1 MKAPRLAIALLAL
14 GASLVPLA
22 SAAAL
27 TVPKAV
33 ALSLPNPNSGLNQG
47 YLPFQSCSSVGNCAV
62 AGIYLGARGF
72 AAGVV
77 DYEVKGIWKS
87 PLHVRPPSGYSPAKG
102 VTMDGV
108 SCPSDA
114 NCVALGQ
121 YVDKTNQL
129 PFTVSEVAGVWQKS
143 ATLAL
148 PQGAMSTSESAT
160 PHAITCESNGNCTV
174 VGTYTTATTAFAT
187 QGFMVSEVHGLWH
200 HAVTLSLPPGT
211 NVNPLVSLTQVA
223 CWTPTSCVAA
233 GSYVDANSVSH
244 AVVVP
249 EVGGVWE
256 KALVV
261 GLPGNASAFAG
272 AQFNEVTCVA
282 GGSCLAAGTYN
293 TITGAVQPLVV
304 LSVAGVWNRA
314 LEVNLPNAA
323 TNPETLFYGFKGVA
337 CANAGNCALGGQ
349 FLDKNGRYQGFFDN
363 VVNGNVQRAQM
374 LTPPAGAV
382 QSGHN
387 GGVVS
392 ISCPAVNACVAG
404 AAYLD
409 SANQYA
415 ALLVTEANGVWSND
429 STISL
434 PGSATTVG
442 VAGGIYS
449 VQCFTTTT
457 CQVSGSYQ
465 SAPTRY
471 DGFSL
476 VTGV

>member
-14 GASLVPLA
+14 GASLAPLA

-27 TVPKAV
+27 TAPKAV
-33 ALSLPNPNSGLNQG
+33 SLSLPNPNSGLNQG

-62 AGIYLGARGF
+62 TGIYLGARGF
-72 AAGVV
+72 AAGVI
-77 DYEVKGIWKS
+77 DYEVKGVWKS
-87 PLHVRPPSGYSPAKG
+87 PLHVRPPSGYSAAKG
-102 VTMDGV
+102 VTMDGI
-108 SCPSDA
+108 SCPSDG

-121 YVDKTNQL
+121 YVAKSNQL
-129 PFTVSEVAGVWQKS
+129 PFTVSEVAGVWRKS
-143 ATLAL
+143 APLAL
-148 PQGAMSTSESAT
+148 PPGAMSTSESAN
-160 PHAITCESNGNCTV
+160 PHAITCVSNGNCTV
-174 VGTYTTATTAFAT
+174 VGTYTTDTTAFAT
-187 QGFMVSEVHGLWH
+187 QGFMISEVRGLWH
-200 HAVTLSLPPGT
+200 HAVTLSLPAGT
-211 NVNPLVSLTQVA
+211 NLNPFVSLSQVA
-223 CWTPTSCVAA
+223 CWSATSCVAA
-233 GSYVDANSVSH
+233 GSYVDANNVSRA
-244 AVVVP
+244 AVVS

-272 AQFNEVTCVA
+272 AQFNEVTCVV

-293 TITGAVQPLVV
+293 TITGAVQPLVA

-323 TNPETLFYGFKGVA
+323 ANPEALFYGFKGVA

-363 VVNGNVQRAQM
+363 VVNGNVQRAQV

-392 ISCPAVNACVAG
+392 ISCPGVNACVAG
-404 AAYLD
+404 AAYLN
-409 SANQYA
+409 SANRYA
-415 ALLVTEANGVWSND
+415 ALLVTEVNGVWSND

-434 PGSATTVG
+434 PGTATTVG
-442 VAGGIYS
+442 VAGGVYS
-449 VQCFTTTT
+449 VQCFTTAT

-465 SAPTRY
+465 SAATRY

>member
-14 GASLVPLA
+14 GASLAPLA

-27 TVPKAV
+27 TAPKAV

-62 AGIYLGARGF
+62 TGIYLGARGY
-72 AAGVV
+72 AAGVI
-77 DYEVKGIWKS
+77 DYEVKGVWKS
-87 PLHVRPPSGYSPAKG
+87 PLHVRPPSGYSAAKG
-102 VTMDGV
+102 VTMDGI
-108 SCPSDA
+108 SCPSDG

-121 YVDKTNQL
+121 YVAKSNQL
-129 PFTVSEVAGVWQKS
+129 P
-143 ATLAL
+143 
-148 PQGAMSTSESAT
+148 
-160 PHAITCESNGNCTV
+160 
-174 VGTYTTATTAFAT
+174 T
-187 QGFMVSEVHGLWH
+187 QGFMISEVRGLWH
-200 HAVTLSLPPGT
+200 HAVTLSLPAGT
-211 NVNPLVSLTQVA
+211 NANPFVSLSQVA
-223 CWTPTSCVAA
+223 CWSATSCVAA
-233 GSYVDANSVSH
+233 GSYVDVNNVSRA
-244 AVVVP
+244 AVVS

-272 AQFNEVTCVA
+272 AQFNEVTCVV

-293 TITGAVQPLVV
+293 TITGAVQPLVA

-323 TNPETLFYGFKGVA
+323 ANPEALFYGFKGVA

-363 VVNGNVQRAQM
+363 VVNGNVQRAQV

-382 QSGHN
+382 QSGRN

-392 ISCPAVNACVAG
+392 ISCPGVNACVAG
-404 AAYLD
+404 AAYLN

-415 ALLVTEANGVWSND
+415 ALLVTEVNGVWSND

-434 PGSATTVG
+434 PGTATTVG
-442 VAGGIYS
+442 VAGGVYS

-465 SAPTRY
+465 SAATRY